1 MGRIRTPLEERL
13 RTIESMIEECNNE
26 LNDLRK
32 VWLNKYYGKRTRI
45 EEVRRGSRVPFEPT
59 EFDFFFDNRE
69 RSIELGAV
77 LAYLRLKRS
86 QCYDELEGEDT
97 EMV

>member
-1 MGRIRTPLEERL
+1 MGRQNTPLEERL
-13 RTIESMIEECNNE
+13 RTIESMIEECNGE

-32 VWLNKYYGKRTRI
+32 YWLNKYYGKRTRI
-45 EEVRRGSRVPFEPT
+45 EEIRRGSRVPSKPT
-59 EFDFFFDNRE
+59 EFDFFFENRE

-86 QCYDELEGEDT
+86 QCYDELEGKES